1 VFVTPCLLVKFLAKL
16 NGFNY
21 RVEFIASQQPCESTY
36 WMFYNRSLGGDSA
49 QNLSNDLLNHLLS
62 ARNNKSDTAGFEP
75 GTWVFIAQRGSNLL
89 AGVCSIMLSRLS
101 FLLSL
106 MISTLILWKLWLVAE
121 ARLVLTPENEGSLQ
135 TSGREL
141 NCIREWNRFYS

>member
-1 VFVTPCLLVKFLAKL
+1 
-16 NGFNY
+16 
-21 RVEFIASQQPCESTY
+21 
-36 WMFYNRSLGGDSA
+36 MFYNRSLGGDSA
-49 QNLSNDLLNHLLS
+49 QSLSNDLLNHLLS

-75 GTWVFIAQRGSNLL
+75 RTWVFIAQQSSNLL
-89 AGVCSIMLSRLS
+89 AGVCSTMLSRLS

-106 MISTLILWKLWLVAE
+106 MISTLILWELWLAAE
-121 ARLVLTPENEGSLQ
+121 ARLALTPENECSLQ